1 MHRSDNSQTNSLVE
15 QYLYDDSYLAVSMP
29 QDQQS
34 LAREIRFNADYFAAN
49 KLLQSSKWAH
59 ELLITISGQQVR
71 DMNPF
76 QGAAAACERGDHL
89 NENDLRAA
97 KHGSFNKVFFEEP
110 CGALDVL
117 NLARTLFDLREY
129 RKCAHMLQPLTSA
142 AYLTKN
148 SIS

>member
-59 ELLITISGQQVR
+59 ELLITISG
-71 DMNPF
+71 
-76 QGAAAACERGDHL
+76 
-89 NENDLRAA
+89 
-97 KHGSFNKVFFEEP
+97 
-110 CGALDVL
+110 
-117 NLARTLFDLREY
+117 
-129 RKCAHMLQPLTSA
+129 
-142 AYLTKN
+142 
-148 SIS
+148 